1 MLVLLFVL
9 QFFAYMSMWNIEY
22 SDIVT
27 IVLKE
32 LRRVANGE
40 LFDDIDIGVIND
52 LKDLLGISR
61 ETSEAN
67 AISTD
72 KESLPKQSIVE
83 SLGVT

>member
-1 MLVLLFVL
+1 
-9 QFFAYMSMWNIEY
+9 MSMWNIEY